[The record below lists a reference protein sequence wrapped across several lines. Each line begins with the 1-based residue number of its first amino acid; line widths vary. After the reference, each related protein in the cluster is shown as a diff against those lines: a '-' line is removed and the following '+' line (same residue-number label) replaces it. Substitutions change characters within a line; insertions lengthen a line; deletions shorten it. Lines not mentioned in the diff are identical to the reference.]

1 MKRMEVWSKCQLS
14 ESILFHCTKRNFMDM
29 QKPGPRGRSSSI
41 NPGPGA
47 TVECKTPGSPGGGC
61 WCLELTDALRPGL
74 RPVLMWLST
83 EPEALSG
90 CGGTVIFIQDYNFMA
105 VSIREEPTE
114 DTPTVP
120 KCIPIMWQRRMVETV
135 RIEYGYDA
143 NCD

>member
-1 MKRMEVWSKCQLS
+1 MTFIGNPTTKYSQNISTDKRDTTTTLS
-14 ESILFHCTKRNFMDM
+14 LM
-29 QKPGPRGRSSSI
+29 
-41 NPGPGA
+41 
-47 TVECKTPGSPGGGC
+47 
-61 WCLELTDALRPGL
+61 LRPGL
-74 RPVLMWLST
+74 KPVLMWLST

-105 VSIREEPTE
+105 ASIREEPTE

-135 RIEYGYDA
+135 RIEYRYDA